1 MATRNTATTMAAIKL
16 GTFTVVSILVTGMLA
31 AIMGSYGFGTQKTY
45 KALFSSA
52 SMLVKGDAVRVAGVS
67 VGKVTDVQ
75 IHDRKY
81 ALVSFKIGSDVPI
94 ATNSRAEI
102 RFLNL
107 VGNRYMAVTPGEGS
121 GKPLSE
127 NATLPIS
134 QTQPALNLTEL
145 FNGFQPLFAALEP
158 DQVNQLSMNI
168 IKVMQGEGGTINS
181 LMKNTSSLTNALADN
196 DQLIGSVIDNLTL
209 MLKTVDDHH
218 AQLNELL
225 IQLKVWMTQLA
236 EDRNTIGDSITNVS
250 SLTATVA
257 NLLERGRPDVAID
270 VAQARRVATLL
281 NKPESKKV
289 LGEVLDRLPT
299 MLEKMT
305 RVGTYGSW
313 YNYYLCDLTLKIKLP
328 DLGIIGDILDL
339 IPGIKEIKEAL
350 SNIHLKSK
358 AGRCQ

>member
-1 MATRNTATTMAAIKL
+1 MASRNTTTTMAAIKL
-16 GTFTVVSILVTGMLA
+16 GTFTIASILVTGLLA

-45 KALFSSA
+45 RAVFESA

-67 VGKVTDVQ
+67 VGKVTDVE

-81 ALVSFKIGSDVPI
+81 ALVSFKINGDVPI
-94 ATNSRAEI
+94 STTSKAEI

-107 VGNRYMAVTPGEGS
+107 VGNRYMAVTPGES
-121 GKPLSE
+121 AGKPLAE

-134 QTQPALNLTEL
+134 QTEPALNLTEL
-145 FNGFQPLFAALEP
+145 FNGFQPLFQALQP
-158 DQVNQLSMNI
+158 DQVNQLSLNI

-181 LMKNTSSLTNALADN
+181 LLRNTSSLTNALADN
-196 DQLIGSVIDNLTL
+196 DEVIGSVIDNLSA
-209 MLKTVDDHH
+209 MLQTVDDHH

-225 IQLKVWMTQLA
+225 IQLKDWMTQLA
-236 EDRNTIGDSITNVS
+236 SDRNTIGDSISNVS
-250 SLTATVA
+250 ALTATVA
-257 NLLERGRPDVAID
+257 NLLQRGRPDLAID
-270 VAQARRVATLL
+270 VSQARRVATLL
-281 NKPESKKV
+281 NKPESKQV

-328 DLGIIGDILDL
+328 DLGVIGDILDL
-339 IPGIKEIKEAL
+339 IPGMKEIKEAL

-358 AGRCQ
+358 AARCR